1 MTASTWWE
9 PFGDVVPHWFS
20 RYLSAEPSAS
30 LIRCYEARYL
40 PGLFQTAAYARAVI
54 AQTHTDPPSVE
65 RRVELRQARQRLLLS
80 KPDPPRIQAII
91 SEDALTR
98 PPVTAG
104 QRREQLDRLV
114 ALVERP
120 NISIAILTSAEAAT
134 VSGPSFTIVSFS
146 DSTTPDLVYIE
157 ELDDAQYLVDP
168 DDIAHYEKL
177 LTDLSSTAP
186 TVDEARAALDA
197 LRAR

>member
-1 MTASTWWE
+1 MQSTAQLLGSHRRITRVALVVTASTWWE

-134 VSGPSFTIVSFS
+134 VEWPIVHDCFV
-146 DSTTPDLVYIE
+146 LR
-157 ELDDAQYLVDP
+157 LDY
-168 DDIAHYEKL
+168 
-177 LTDLSSTAP
+177 
-186 TVDEARAALDA
+186 ARP
-197 LRAR
+197 RVHRRT